1 MLSLTGPLAIGGPRL
16 ICRPL
21 ARLCEKAAK
30 LQRLDLDKLKYDGIY
45 ALLGISEDGS
55 VMALSWR
62 DDAWLPTRAPVPS
75 SVARAKELGLVKLG
89 AQVPLQPVWARVN
102 SQKLTVFRNGVE
114 VEIWRTP
121 TLARPVIKQRSLRG
135 VREIPPGA
143 SPSPALSLLSQSLL
157 PTQISLVPAPSNTL
171 EWRKS
176 GQLCTRSRADS
187 LCEPLDPTT
196 AISMRSGAVAKQLF
210 KQPSPVGPEA
220 LPGTPATFSASSSLR
235 ARLFALSPV
244 DWMHGRAEKEPRGR

>member
-1 MLSLTGPLAIGGPRL
+1 MIATEPEQKRPGLQVGELPFMDPRGSVLSLTGPLAIGDPRV

-121 TLARPVIKQRSLRG
+121 TLARPVIKAEAAAPEIARG
-135 VREIPPGA
+135 KPIAGLEFAEPEPPSDTDFPG
-143 SPSPALSLLSQSLL
+143 PGPFE
-157 PTQISLVPAPSNTL
+157 AP
-171 EWRKS
+171 
-176 GQLCTRSRADS
+176 GMA
-187 LCEPLDPTT
+187 
-196 AISMRSGAVAKQLF
+196 
-210 KQPSPVGPEA
+210 
-220 LPGTPATFSASSSLR
+220 
-235 ARLFALSPV
+235 
-244 DWMHGRAEKEPRGR
+244 